1 VRTYGQCCPI
11 ARASELLAERW
22 SFIILRNIVLI
33 GCRTFNEIADGAPGL
48 SRGLLSKRLRDLE
61 HAGVIQIRPKPDGP
75 GSTYE
80 PTQAG
85 RELSE
90 VMLALQRWGSQWA
103 ELTPEHAHPG
113 VVLWGWVSCHLD
125 RGRLPRRRVLVR
137 FDYPTLSGPGS
148 RGWLLIE
155 RGDAEICEKHPGG
168 DEDLVVVVSDPVA
181 FARWDLGELEARGT
195 VARDE
200 PITAGSSAGQRRRKG
215 IAELTEASSARP
227 LAGEVTM
234 REAVPE
240 LAVANVLDYVAAWN
254 EPDAATRLKLLERCW
269 ADDGAYV
276 DPNVELRGRSALCE
290 HISKVQAGRPGA
302 RLEMMSGIELHHH
315 VVRFLW
321 RLVRADGRAG
331 ETSIDVGEVDADGRL
346 TKIVGFFG
354 EPPKR

>member
-1 VRTYGQCCPI
+1 VRTYGQYCPI

-61 HAGVIQIRPKPDGP
+61 RAGVVEIRPKPDGP

-90 VMLALQRWGSQWA
+90 VMLALQHWGSQWA

-113 VVLWGWVSCHLD
+113 VVLWGWVTCHLD

-137 FDYPTLSGPGS
+137 FEYPTLSGPGS

-181 FARWDLGELEARGT
+181 FARWDLGELEW
-195 VARDE
+195 
-200 PITAGSSAGQRRRKG
+200 S
-215 IAELTEASSARP
+215 
-227 LAGEVTM
+227 
-234 REAVPE
+234 
-240 LAVANVLDYVAAWN
+240 
-254 EPDAATRLKLLERCW
+254 DA
-269 ADDGAYV
+269 
-276 DPNVELRGRSALCE
+276 LRGGAIEVPLGSAASTRS
-290 HISKVQAGRPGA
+290 GA
-302 RLEMMSGIELHHH
+302 RLPRGRQLPPPEAPPGLGHPPPSGPRVQTLHFSCGPAGITIETA
-315 VVRFLW
+315 RARLW
-321 RLVRADGRAG
+321 PQWGG
-331 ETSIDVGEVDADGRL
+331 TS
-346 TKIVGFFG
+346 
-354 EPPKR
+354 